1 VIYKIAAKALA
12 NRLKKVLPD
21 VICLNQSAFVSGRLI
36 TDMQNKKRGADH
48 FAALKLDMSKAY
60 DRVEWNFL
68 ERMMLKL
75 GFHHSWVEVLMKFVR
90 TVKYHVRVNGD
101 LTDEIVPERG
111 LRQGDPLSPYL
122 FLICAEALSC
132 LLNSDEERGET
143 VGIRVCQGA
152 PSINHLLFAD
162 DSLLL
167 FKIENGSAEHL
178 QNILSWYED
187 CSGQTINKDKS
198 AIMLSR
204 NTPQGVKEAF
214 MSQMDINSEARNEKI
229 P

>member
-1 VIYKIAAKALA
+1 MLNGGPLEPGWNDTVVVLIWKVQNPEKLKVLRPISLCNVIYKIAAKALA

-21 VICLNQSAFVSGRLI
+21 VICLNQSAFVLGRLI

-132 LLNSDEERGET
+132 
-143 VGIRVCQGA
+143 
-152 PSINHLLFAD
+152 F
-162 DSLLL
+162 
-167 FKIENGSAEHL
+167 
-178 QNILSWYED
+178 Y
-187 CSGQTINKDKS
+187 
-198 AIMLSR
+198 
-204 NTPQGVKEAF
+204 
-214 MSQMDINSEARNEKI
+214 
-229 P
+229 

>member
-1 VIYKIAAKALA
+1 
-12 NRLKKVLPD
+12 
-21 VICLNQSAFVSGRLI
+21 
-36 TDMQNKKRGADH
+36 
-48 FAALKLDMSKAY
+48 
-60 DRVEWNFL
+60 
-68 ERMMLKL
+68 
-75 GFHHSWVEVLMKFVR
+75 MKFVR

-229 P
+229 PWVTCLYGQIQSSDFYLSERKSVEENTGLEREAAVKGRERCAYQGNCTGHSDICYVLFRSDKDAM